1 MKAGSE
7 KSVRGPVGKYVWRGT
22 GDLVAPCTS
31 IEGQKRS
38 FDFLTDLTL
47 HTFFVCIVLFC
58 TYFWLCFLSE
68 FYQTGQLSFMT
79 QADSF

>member
-1 MKAGSE
+1 MKAGLE
-7 KSVRGPVGKYVWRGT
+7 ISVRGPVGIDGCRGT

-47 HTFFVCIVLFC
+47 HTFFVSFCSVLIFGC
-58 TYFWLCFLSE
+58 VFFLN
-68 FYQTGQLSFMT
+68 FIRLGSFLL
-79 QADSF
+79 